1 MPMLLQ
7 CMRAKSRPA
16 LLQLAVADLLRTEFL
31 IRPGIPIAA
40 KVPKAVEFSMANAA
54 QRALHHCHY
63 IRLRMFAV
71 CSVMAHYP

>member
-1 MPMLLQ
+1 MLLQ

-31 IRPGIPIAA
+31 IRPGIHIAA
-40 KVPKAVEFSMANAA
+40 KVPKAIEFQWQM
-54 QRALHHCHY
+54 
-63 IRLRMFAV
+63 LRKERCTTATTSVCKMFAV